1 MIPLPLQLG
10 GFGPHNNQPT
20 GEKVMKE
27 RCMCGA
33 TDCLICGPLQG
44 FSLKQP
50 TQRHYE
56 LALAEIVESILEYGQ
71 WPTSGRAQFD
81 LYDYLLDNLDPS
93 YFMEMYVASM
103 SCNDTAL
110 KNRRDRERK
119 TVTEM
124 LRNHLAESDFVA
136 DIAADYLAD
145 EE

>member
-1 MIPLPLQLG
+1 MSA
-10 GFGPHNNQPT
+10 
-20 GEKVMKE
+20 E

-56 LALAEIVESILEYGQ
+56 LALAEVVESILEYGQ
-71 WPTSGRAQFD
+71 WPTRGRAQFD
-81 LYDYLLDNLDPS
+81 LYDFLDEHRDPS
-93 YFMEMYVASM
+93 YAAEMYVASM

-119 TVTEM
+119 TVEAM
-124 LRNHLAESDFVA
+124 LIKHLQDSHWIEDL
-136 DIAADYLAD
+136 AADYAAD

>member
-1 MIPLPLQLG
+1 
-10 GFGPHNNQPT
+10 
-20 GEKVMKE
+20 MKE

-44 FSLKQP
+44 YSLKQP
-50 TQRHYE
+50 TRRHYE
-56 LALAEIVESILEYGQ
+56 LALDEVVESILEYGQ

-81 LYDYLLDNLDPS
+81 LYDYLMDRDPS
-93 YFMEMYVASM
+93 YAAEMYVASL
-103 SCNDTAL
+103 SSNEYAL
-110 KNRRDRERK
+110 QVRRDRERK

-136 DIAADYLAD
+136 DLAADYAAD